1 MTLCALALG
10 LAPQFCPAQDLILDA
25 ALGALPG
32 VASDANSDGIAAPA
46 VKDAVVAVA
55 QPAASQDRPLL
66 HRWLDIDTFSHAER
80 YRNAAESTGWHLFE
94 DGQQRSIL
102 AGRVKLDNQA
112 RYTVNFRA
120 SSGTYFNW
128 AFADYAGD
136 GITTRGKEAAAFAR
150 YSPTEL
156 IGVLGA
162 LAADPVD
169 FASFEA
175 SHSTGWSFY
184 LRELYLSASPIKQ
197 VTVEFGSLGIERGV
211 STEITTFDDDGYIS
225 GERVRIRDP
234 KHLFFDQVGF
244 TSAFFG
250 DIYTPNLFDR
260 GSSFK
265 TSNYRQFF
273 LDKRLGKRI
282 ATSGEY
288 TWQNGTDTLR
298 EAASVAIPEV
308 KVVDKVRVELYQRVN
323 VITFDGISPAAGSGF
338 AVAAEKGF
346 KSLKGDAGY
355 ASVDTNYAGTY
366 VANRLGV
373 ATAFA
378 LNGDAYGVGNRVFA
392 HASYKIN
399 PVVTAFGFY
408 THAIG
413 PRVLNLNQQ
422 GLNAGLIF
430 DLKALVN
437 SKKLIF

>member
-1 MTLCALALG
+1 MKFSSALLQAAAAVVLAAPFAFAQEAAQPVPTEFHVADPATDSLALSG
-10 LAPQFCPAQDLILDA
+10 TGTPIEA
-25 ALGALPG
+25 
-32 VASDANSDGIAAPA
+32 
-46 VKDAVVAVA
+46 K
-55 QPAASQDRPLL
+55 PLL
-66 HRWLDIDTFSHAER
+66 NRWVELSNFSHAER

-120 SSGTYFNW
+120 SSGIYFNW

-136 GITTRGKEAAAFAR
+136 GITTRGKEPGAFAL

-162 LAADPVD
+162 VAADPGD
-169 FASFEA
+169 FAAFEA

-184 LRELYLSASPIKQ
+184 LRELYISASPIKQ

-234 KHLFFDQVGF
+234 KHLFFDQIGF

-273 LDKRLGKRI
+273 LDKGLGKRI

-323 VITFDGISPAAGSGF
+323 VITFEGISPAAGSGF
-338 AVAAEKGF
+338 AVAAEKGYRD
-346 KSLKGDAGY
+346 LKGDAGY

-366 VANRLGV
+366 GAERLGV
-373 ATAFA
+373 ASAFA
-378 LNGDAYGVGNRVFA
+378 LNGDAYGVGKRVFV
-392 HASYKIN
+392 HGSYKVN
-399 PVVTAFGFY
+399 SVVTAFGYY
-408 THAIG
+408 THAVG

-422 GLNAGLIF
+422 GLNAGLNF
-430 DLKALVN
+430 DLKAMIN
-437 SKKLIF
+437 SKKRVL

>member
-1 MTLCALALG
+1 V
-10 LAPQFCPAQDLILDA
+10 AQSPILNST
-25 ALGALPG
+25 LGALPSATAG
-32 VASDANSDGIAAPA
+32 WNSDGVAAPA
-46 VKDAVVAVA
+46 SNDAEVAAVAVVAR
-55 QPAASQDRPLL
+55 PAISQDQPLL
-66 HRWLDIDTFSHAER
+66 HRWLELNNFSHSER

-102 AGRVKLDNQA
+102 AGRVKLDDQA

-150 YSPTEL
+150 YSPAEL

-169 FASFEA
+169 FAGFEA
-175 SHSTGWSFY
+175 SHSTGWNFY
-184 LRELYLSASPIKQ
+184 LRELYISASPIKQ
-197 VTVEFGSLGIERGV
+197 LTFEFGSLGIERGV

-260 GSSFK
+260 GSDFK
-265 TSNYRQFF
+265 SSNYRQFF
-273 LDKRLGKRI
+273 LDKRLGTRT
-282 ATSGEY
+282 AFSGEY
-288 TWQNGTDTLR
+288 TWQNGSETLR

-323 VITFDGISPAAGSGF
+323 VITFEGISPAAGNGF

-366 VANRLGV
+366 GGYRLGN

-378 LNGDAYGVGNRVFA
+378 LNGDPTGSATVSSRTPRTRSTRWSRPS
-392 HASYKIN
+392 ASIR
-399 PVVTAFGFY
+399 TRLERGFSIS
-408 THAIG
+408 T
-413 PRVLNLNQQ
+413 
-422 GLNAGLIF
+422 
-430 DLKALVN
+430 
-437 SKKLIF
+437 SKG